1 MEFWRRDVVDVGRID
16 LQNVQTGRRSDRVE
30 RVERAGRE
38 TRVLLLLED
47 TRRGGG
53 RVFDDDYD
61 AEGAFARLGFVR
73 PTAVRPSVWG
83 VFGHVVVVEDELG
96 RGNDIFGGVRD
107 GRVRRGRV
115 DAQREIPR
123 G

>member
-1 MEFWRRDVVDVGRID
+1 MDVVDVGRID
-16 LQNVQTGRRSDRVE
+16 LQNIQTGRRSDRVE

-47 TRRGGG
+47 TRRGGERG
-53 RVFDDDYD
+53 VFDD
-61 AEGAFARLGFVR
+61 AEQQRAFARLGFVR
-73 PTAVRPSVWG
+73 STAVRPSVWG
-83 VFGHVVVVEDELG
+83 VFGDVVVVVVVG
-96 RGNDIFGGVRD
+96 RGNDILGGVRD

>member
-1 MEFWRRDVVDVGRID
+1 MDVVDVGRID

-47 TRRGGG
+47 TRRGGERG
-53 RVFDDDYD
+53 VFDD
-61 AEGAFARLGFVR
+61 AEQQRAFARLGFVR
-73 PTAVRPSVWG
+73 STAVRPSVWG
-83 VFGHVVVVEDELG
+83 VFGDVVVVVVFG
-96 RGNDIFGGVRD
+96 RGNDILGGVRD

>member
-1 MEFWRRDVVDVGRID
+1 MDVVDVGRID

-47 TRRGGG
+47 TRRGGERG
-53 RVFDDDYD
+53 VFDD
-61 AEGAFARLGFVR
+61 AEQQRAFARLGFVR
-73 PTAVRPSVWG
+73 STAVRPSVWG
-83 VFGHVVVVEDELG
+83 VFGDVVVVEDELG
-96 RGNDIFGGVRD
+96 RGNDILGGVRD

>member
-1 MEFWRRDVVDVGRID
+1 MDVVDVGRID
-16 LQNVQTGRRSDRVE
+16 LQNIQTGRRSDRVE

-47 TRRGGG
+47 TRRGGE
-53 RVFDDDYD
+53 RVFDD
-61 AEGAFARLGFVR
+61 AEQQRAFARLGFVR
-73 PTAVRPSVWG
+73 STAVRPSVWG
-83 VFGHVVVVEDELG
+83 VFGDVVVVVVVG
-96 RGNDIFGGVRD
+96 RGNDILGGVRD